1 MKLHPFVTAEIALD
15 ASLPASIASK
25 TSVAKWGSVIFCVAT
40 APTPA
45 RACGQRD
52 PTEIEDVVIATPNIP
67 VRAHR
72 PAIENVMAYP

>member
-1 MKLHPFVTAEIALD
+1 M
-15 ASLPASIASK
+15 
-25 TSVAKWGSVIFCVAT
+25 FCVAT

-45 RACGQRD
+45 RTCGQRD